1 MVSKAAGPQLELF
14 FDNLLLLGLLLRNTD
29 IEINIID
36 TRSGDQRFLAIFGI
50 DSSNFNV
57 SKKVYVWMETYLFF
71 AIFEIWKSVICC
83 ILVFLKVALVNGLV
97 PLFGLLEFG
106 R

>member
-1 MVSKAAGPQLELF
+1 MINLFDYADQKQRSINSNTPFISTTIVDIQRNMVSKAARPQLELF

-36 TRSGDQRFLAIFGI
+36 ARSGDQRFLAIFGI

-57 SKKVYVWMETYLFF
+57 SKKVHV
-71 AIFEIWKSVICC
+71 
-83 ILVFLKVALVNGLV
+83 
-97 PLFGLLEFG
+97 
-106 R
+106 